1 MAQRPSLVL
10 LLPFVLLGCG
20 TTSSAT
26 MRARPTHWAQPM
38 LGADVANWHR
48 VDDQLYRCGQPDRQ
62 GMRALAAQGVRTV
75 VNLRSWHSDRDEIA
89 GTGMALVEV
98 PATAGSMDYADLVQ
112 ALRAVVQAEKP
123 VAVHCWHGSDRT
135 GAVVAAWRDGRRRL
149 RPFGAVRQPARAG
162 GRPRPRAAARRRR
175 ATGAGSLTPTP
186 DRQGVD
192 ASLRRDHFF
201 AAFGFFDFTPDFF
214 SACSIHFA
222 GPPAT

>member
-89 GTGMALVEV
+89 GTGIALVEV
-98 PATAGSMDYADLVQ
+98 PASAGSMDYQDLVQ
-112 ALRAVVQAEKP
+112 ALRAVVRAEKP

-135 GAVVAAWRDGRRRL
+135 GAVVAAWRVAVSGWTAQEALDEMVAGGFGHSELFDNL
-149 RPFGAVRQPARAG
+149 RALVAGLDRAQLRADVGLPAR
-162 GRPRPRAAARRRR
+162 
-175 ATGAGSLTPTP
+175 
-186 DRQGVD
+186 
-192 ASLRRDHFF
+192 
-201 AAFGFFDFTPDFF
+201 
-214 SACSIHFA
+214 
-222 GPPAT
+222 

>member
-135 GAVVAAWRDGRRRL
+135 GAVVAAWRVAVSGWTAQEALDEMVAGGFGHSELFDNL
-149 RPFGAVRQPARAG
+149 RALVAGLDRAQLRADVGLPAR
-162 GRPRPRAAARRRR
+162 
-175 ATGAGSLTPTP
+175 
-186 DRQGVD
+186 DR
-192 ASLRRDHFF
+192 
-201 AAFGFFDFTPDFF
+201 
-214 SACSIHFA
+214 
-222 GPPAT
+222 